1 MAHRYT
7 VQCYT
12 DKMYTVR
19 CTEANCSKPM
29 KSELQKKTTKELEC
43 QLLDEN
49 SNSKAEQVTVS
60 LKALLL
66 RDEQADLYS
75 PSPKDLRCLNTVC
88 ARSTISV
95 RSCTA
100 DVNQRAHKALRKT
113 NMAPV
118 LKPHFF
124 SGLQ

>member
-1 MAHRYT
+1 
-7 VQCYT
+7 
-12 DKMYTVR
+12 MYTVR